1 MQDTSV
7 FFFCEIV
14 IVIIIIT
21 IITSSSSSSSSSLTI
36 GLLSVETAEV
46 ICLSSFLA
54 HIAHSMSWFLL

>member
-21 IITSSSSSSSSSLTI
+21 IITSSSSSSSSLTI

>member
-1 MQDTSV
+1 MQDTTV

-21 IITSSSSSSSSSLTI
+21 IITSSSSSSSLTI

>member
-1 MQDTSV
+1 MQDTTV

-21 IITSSSSSSSSSLTI
+21 IITSSSSSSSLTI

-46 ICLSSFLA
+46 VCLSSFLA

>member
-1 MQDTSV
+1 MQDTTV
-7 FFFCEIV
+7 FFFGEIV

-21 IITSSSSSSSSSLTI
+21 IITSSSSSSSLTI

-46 ICLSSFLA
+46 VCLSSFLA